1 MISKRILTAELRGM
15 RAGRHG
21 RASVSHPRGRLRR
34 GADPWLGH
42 PALARQ
48 ERAGPLQPTPRIA
61 PVVGVFRNP
70 GHRKWM
76 QRLQQQCPQ
85 PADKHQASVCTRRIG
100 RSRRTSGGPVSRGC
114 EPDWSAP
121 PARQPCRT
129 GCDPG
134 APAPCARLR
143 RRSPG
148 SGLLSTANWTSP
160 SIQSGPAPRTSW
172 FRHFGI
178 GSSGRP
184 CETGKPALLE
194 GFSPKR
200 PSPFQD
206 DMPSQTPA

>member
-1 MISKRILTAELRGM
+1 M

-70 GHRKWM
+70 GHHKWM

-85 PADKHQASVCTRRIG
+85 PADKHQTSMCTRRIG

-148 SGLLSTANWTSP
+148 SGLLSTANGLHRLYSLDLLRAHPGSGTSVSAVLADRVRQESPLYWRDFHPNVRHRFKTICPVRPPLDHGLHWT
-160 SIQSGPAPRTSW
+160 I
-172 FRHFGI
+172 
-178 GSSGRP
+178 
-184 CETGKPALLE
+184 
-194 GFSPKR
+194 
-200 PSPFQD
+200 
-206 DMPSQTPA
+206 